1 MEGAMSRRRGGF
13 QPVKLQRPGRAT
25 VCSHSLAGR
34 GRRLS
39 LTAAHKHASTTR
51 QQLESAKPS
60 KFARWRDARA
70 AAATIPAK
78 GTTRGGSQGCKRPVC
93 LYLRG
98 ISTGVR

>member
-39 LTAAHKHASTTR
+39 L
-51 QQLESAKPS
+51 
-60 KFARWRDARA
+60 
-70 AAATIPAK
+70 
-78 GTTRGGSQGCKRPVC
+78 
-93 LYLRG
+93 
-98 ISTGVR
+98 